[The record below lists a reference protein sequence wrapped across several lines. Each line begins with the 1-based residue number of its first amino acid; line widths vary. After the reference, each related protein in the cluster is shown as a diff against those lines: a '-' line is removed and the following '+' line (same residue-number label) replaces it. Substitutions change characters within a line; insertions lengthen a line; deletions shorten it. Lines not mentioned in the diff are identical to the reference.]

1 MYLLRLVSFSEF
13 VEATSLVFSDIF
25 FLAKSLSLQFFGLNC
40 LLSDYLIGLIAPNHV
55 CCFLESEL
63 HNAIPQKLL
72 IDLTVSASKYC
83 LIKDEKDIG

>member
-1 MYLLRLVSFSEF
+1 MYLLRLVSFSVF
-13 VEATSLVFSDIF
+13 VEATSFVFSDIF
-25 FLAKSLSLQFFGLNC
+25 FSKKPVSQFFGLNC
-40 LLSDYLIGLIAPNHV
+40 LLSDYLIALIAPNHV

-83 LIKDEKDIG
+83 LIKDEQDIG